1 MQFEGVKSSIM
12 GVLFVYIIIIFCIMF
27 FYFFRFIRK

>member
-12 GVLFVYIIIIFCIMF
+12 GVLFVYIIVFCIMF